1 MKHNFLDRYYYGSWK
16 EGMPEGEAFFYE
28 PQKLIFKGNF
38 YHGVPTGP
46 AKIDFILE
54 GWDF

>member
-1 MKHNFLDRYYYGSWK
+1 VKHNFLDRYYYGNWK
-16 EGMPEGEAFFYE
+16 DGMPEGEAFFYE

-38 YHGVPTGP
+38 SHGVPTGP